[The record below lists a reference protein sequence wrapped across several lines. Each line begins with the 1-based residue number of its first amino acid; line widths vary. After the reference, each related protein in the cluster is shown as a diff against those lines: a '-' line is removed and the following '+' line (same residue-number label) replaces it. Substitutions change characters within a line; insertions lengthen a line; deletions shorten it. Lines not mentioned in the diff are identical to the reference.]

1 MNKEKTVAVNDG
13 LTNFNEQFKYTPNE
27 NNFQLNSIDADA
39 FQAEADDL
47 FTVKTKITHDLV
59 LREILDSLQPI
70 DFREVAKLK
79 PSEEVT
85 QKIQIVLTI
94 RKILKVATEL
104 NCGLCLHLGSIYSY
118 NGEFWEVLN
127 REELKIFLAD
137 CAEKLSVDGITADY
151 HKFKDELYKQFLAVA
166 HLPKP
171 ETTGKEVLIN
181 FQNGT
186 GEITKGGIKIRRF
199 SRADFLTYQLSFD
212 YDETATFAKW
222 QSFLDEVLPE
232 KDKDGKFIDA
242 GKSRQKVLAEYIAY
256 IFTSLKLEKTL
267 ILFGLGANGKSVFF
281 EVIYALLGKENIS
294 NYSLES
300 LSDQYYRA
308 MLANKLLNYS
318 SEISNRLQAEKFKQ
332 LTSGEPIE
340 ARLPYGQPMTLTN
353 YAKLAFNTNELP
365 KDVEHTEAFFRRF
378 LIVPFDVTIPEEKRN
393 PNLSTE
399 IIEAELSG
407 VFKWI
412 LDGLNRLL
420 EQGKFSKC
428 DAAKK
433 AVENY
438 RTESDSAAMFI
449 EEYGFEK
456 SNEDFESLKDL
467 YVIYKSFCNDNGFR
481 PVHSRNLAKR
491 LEALGFETDK
501 RNYGRIIFLEVKK

>member
-1 MNKEKTVAVNDG
+1 MTLQPATV
-13 LTNFNEQFKYTPNE
+13 K
-27 NNFQLNSIDADA
+27 IDADA
-39 FQAEADDL
+39 FQAEAENF

-59 LREILDSLQPI
+59 LCEILENLKEI
-70 DFREVAKLK
+70 KFREAAELK
-79 PSEEVT
+79 PDEEIT

-94 RKILKVATEL
+94 REILKVANKL
-104 NCGLCLHLGSIYSY
+104 NCGLCLHLGFIYSY
-118 NGEFWEVLN
+118 NGEWWEILDK
-127 REELKIFLAD
+127 ETLKIFLAEGAAKSSIND
-137 CAEKLSVDGITADY
+137 ITADY

-166 HLPKP
+166 YLPKP
-171 ETTGKEVLIN
+171 ETTNKAVLVN
-181 FQNGT
+181 FQNAT
-186 GEITKGGIKIRRF
+186 GEITKDGIKLRPF
-199 SRADFLTYQLSFD
+199 SRADFLTYQLSFA
-212 YDETATFAKW
+212 YDAAAAYEKW

-232 KDKDGKFIDA
+232 RDKDGNVIDE

-267 ILFGLGANGKSVFF
+267 ILFGTGANGKSVFF

-300 LSDQYYRA
+300 LGDQYYRA

-378 LIVPFDVTIPEEKRN
+378 LIIPFDVTVPEEKRN
-393 PNLSTE
+393 PNLANE

-407 VFKWI
+407 VFNWI
-412 LDGLNRLL
+412 LEGLNRLL
-420 EQGKFSKC
+420 QQGKFSKC
-428 DAAKK
+428 DAAQK
-433 AVENY
+433 AVESY
-438 RTESDSAAMFI
+438 RVESDSVAMFVD
-449 EEYGFEK
+449 EYGYQK
-456 SNEDFESLKDL
+456 SADGYESLKDL
-467 YVIYKSFCNDNGFR
+467 YSSYKNFCFDNGFR
-481 PVHSRNLAKR
+481 PVHSRNLIKR
-491 LEALGFETDK
+491 LESLGFETDK
-501 RNYGRIIFLEVKK
+501 RNFGKIIYLEISK

>member
-1 MNKEKTVAVNDG
+1 MTSQPKTKV
-13 LTNFNEQFKYTPNE
+13 
-27 NNFQLNSIDADA
+27 IDADA
-39 FQAEADDL
+39 IQAEADNL
-47 FTVKTKITHDLV
+47 FTLKTRITHDLV
-59 LREILDSLQPI
+59 LREILDNLQEI
-70 DFREVAKLK
+70 VFRDVAKLK
-79 PSEEVT
+79 PDEEIS
-85 QKIQIVLTI
+85 QKIQIVLTV
-94 RKILKVATEL
+94 REVLKVANGL
-104 NCGLCLHLGSIYSY
+104 NCGLCLHLGFIYSY
-118 NGEFWEVLN
+118 NGERWELLDK
-127 REELKIFLAD
+127 EALKIFLAD

-186 GEITKGGIKIRRF
+186 GEITKDGIKLRPF
-199 SRADFLTYQLSFD
+199 SRADFLTYQLSFA
-212 YDETATFAKW
+212 YDAAATYEKW
-222 QSFLDEVLPE
+222 QAFLDEVLPE
-232 KDKDGKFIDA
+232 KDKAGNIIDE

-267 ILFGLGANGKSVFF
+267 ILFGTGANGKSVFF

-300 LSDQYYRA
+300 LGDQYYRA

-378 LIVPFDVTIPEEKRN
+378 LIIPFDVTVPEEKRN
-393 PNLSTE
+393 PNLANE

-407 VFKWI
+407 VFNWI

-420 EQGKFSKC
+420 QQGKFSKC
-428 DAAKK
+428 DAAQK
-433 AVENY
+433 AVEAY
-438 RTESDSAAMFI
+438 RIESDSVAMFVD
-449 EEYGFEK
+449 EYGYQK
-456 SNEDFESLKDL
+456 SIENFESLKDL
-467 YVIYKSFCNDNGFR
+467 YPSYKNFCVDNGFR

-491 LEALGFETDK
+491 LEALGFDTDK
-501 RNYGRIIFLEVKK
+501 KSFGKIIYLAR